1 MARPIFR
8 FAPSPNGKLH
18 LGHAYS
24 AILCHDMAR
33 ASDGMF
39 LIRFEDI
46 DQERCTPALADAMLE
61 DLRWLGLSWD
71 ANPTFQSTRF
81 PSYRAAADR
90 LAATGLVYPSFS
102 SRGQINAAIAA
113 RPGWP
118 RDPDGSPLY
127 PGLDRGLPQD
137 ETERRRLGGET
148 AALRLDMRKALDA
161 LGGERVRTLAWTETG
176 SGPSGETGGITAD
189 PAIWGDAVL
198 LRKDTPASYHL
209 AVVVDDVADGI
220 THVVRGRDLFHA
232 TALHRL
238 LQALLGLPAPVYHH
252 HDLVLDEDGR
262 KLSKSDGDTALS
274 ALRENGW
281 TPQDVR
287 RRIGL

>member
-1 MARPIFR
+1 MAQPVFR
-8 FAPSPNGKLH
+8 FAPSPNGRLH

-33 ASDGMF
+33 ASGARF

-46 DQERCTPALADAMLE
+46 DQERCTPEHAASMLE

-71 ANPTFQSTRF
+71 QAPTFQSTRF
-81 PSYRAAADR
+81 ASYRLAADR
-90 LAATGLVYPSFS
+90 LSARGLAYPSFS
-102 SRGQINAAIAA
+102 SRGQIQAAIAD
-113 RPGWP
+113 RPDWP

-127 PGLDRGLPQD
+127 PGLDRGLPVSEID
-137 ETERRRLGGET
+137 WRLASAEKVAT
-148 AALRLDMRKALDA
+148 RLDMHAALAALDDGQVQA
-161 LGGERVRTLAWTETG
+161 LTWTETG
-176 SGPSGETGGITAD
+176 FGPMGETGAIVAD
-189 PAIWGDAVL
+189 PGIWGDAVL

-209 AVVVDDVADGI
+209 SVVVDDAADGI
-220 THVVRGRDLFHA
+220 THVARGRDLFHA

-238 LQALLGLPAPVYHH
+238 LQELLGLPAPVYHH
-252 HDLVLDEDGR
+252 HDLVLDGDGR

-274 ALRENGW
+274 ALREIGW
-281 TPQDVR
+281 TPGDIR